1 MAHLH
6 TDMERFDVHV
16 VVEVC
21 EIVIESATIVLN
33 ASFSLQKFL
42 TEANE
47 GNKRA
52 SPTLQLLRNLRFL
65 L

>member
-1 MAHLH
+1 
-6 TDMERFDVHV
+6 MERFDVHV

-42 TEANE
+42 TEGNE